1 MRTFLEYYNY
11 YTLFFSVSGKRHS
24 TFIQVQKD
32 NHLPSMEIP
41 GLSDT
46 RWACRFQSVRV
57 VKERLKCIIETL
69 KCICDNSTDG
79 QEKAEAIGI
88 LTQIT
93 TWNFV
98 FHLMLF
104 FKLLGITNGLSQML
118 QSEALDLAGA
128 VCLVNATLK
137 TLNDHRKEEK
147 YLLISE
153 DARELADN
161 LDIPLVESQRRS
173 HRTRTP
179 SS

>member
-1 MRTFLEYYNY
+1 MTIAQCYDGSSVMSGEHSGVQKRIWNVVQHCIYVHCHAHRLNLVLVSTARHIRSCEDFLGILQLLHY
-11 YTLFFSVSGKRHS
+11 FFLVSGKRHS

-32 NHLPSMEIP
+32 NHLPPMEIP
-41 GLSDT
+41 GLSNT

-98 FHLMLF
+98 FHF
-104 FKLLGITNGLSQML
+104 F
-118 QSEALDLAGA
+118 
-128 VCLVNATLK
+128 
-137 TLNDHRKEEK
+137 
-147 YLLISE
+147 
-153 DARELADN
+153 
-161 LDIPLVESQRRS
+161 
-173 HRTRTP
+173 
-179 SS
+179 